1 MSTLIPF
8 AFEAHTLRIAD
19 QDGAPW
25 FVLKDL
31 LAALGTT
38 RTTAQAVRSLAE
50 GLGDG
55 YTNDIPIPDRLGR
68 PQPTTIVA
76 EPGATFLVSRSNTDQ
91 GRRLN
96 RFIHTE
102 VLPTLRRHGTFSLPG
117 VAAGAVDIDRLQRE
131 NSALKDRL
139 LSDKDRALDAQDRV
153 IAMLDARLAE
163 LDAAAHRPTRTAP
176 APLTPAEHQQIIT
189 LLAEGLTAR
198 QIAKRIGRSAAIVS
212 MLAKGMAMGA
222 EAQVTGGA
230 A

>member
-1 MSTLIPF
+1 MLTLIPF

-31 LAALGTT
+31 LAAMGT
-38 RTTAQAVRSLAE
+38 RTRTPEAIASIKQ
-50 GLGDG
+50 GLGEG
-55 YTNDIPIPDRLGR
+55 YVNDLPLATKGGI
-68 PQPTTIVA
+68 QQTTIVA
-76 EPGATFLVSRSNTDQ
+76 EAGATFLVARSNTDQ

-96 RFIHTE
+96 RLIHTE
-102 VLPTLRRHGTFSLPG
+102 ILPTLRRHGTFSLPG
-117 VAAGAVDIDRLQRE
+117 VAAGGVDIDRLQRE

-139 LSDKDRALDAQDRV
+139 LSDKDRALEAQDRI

-198 QIAKRIGRSAAIVS
+198 QIAKRIGRSAATVS

-222 EAQVTGGA
+222 EAQVAGGGA
-230 A
+230 